1 MENFKI
7 RCHAIGKIMA
17 GEIGLTEIQ
26 NSKLSELE
34 SRANGVGKP
43 LTPNME
49 SELAKLINKRDNPE
63 LPEGAKSYCKE
74 WLIKHKFK
82 RNKEFKNAVI
92 EKGLACEQDAIE
104 LLSLVHGEDY
114 VKNEDYFS
122 NDFCH
127 GSPDILTLDSVRDI
141 KSSWDLYTFPMF
153 EDEIPK
159 KEYWW
164 QLQGYM
170 WLTGNKKAYLD
181 YVLIDTPMPL
191 ILLDLKKLYYQSGG
205 VAEEW
210 TQEKYE
216 FLYPNYQFKDIPN
229 EQRIKTFEF
238 TFEDWI
244 PEQIT
249 YRVELCR
256 KYINSLQNHELC

>member
-43 LTPNME
+43 LTQNME

-114 VKNEDYFS
+114 IKNEDYF
-122 NDFCH
+122 NNV
-127 GSPDILTLDSVRDI
+127 I
-141 KSSWDLYTFPMF
+141 
-153 EDEIPK
+153 
-159 KEYWW
+159 
-164 QLQGYM
+164 
-170 WLTGNKKAYLD
+170 
-181 YVLIDTPMPL
+181 
-191 ILLDLKKLYYQSGG
+191 
-205 VAEEW
+205 
-210 TQEKYE
+210 
-216 FLYPNYQFKDIPN
+216 
-229 EQRIKTFEF
+229 
-238 TFEDWI
+238 
-244 PEQIT
+244 
-249 YRVELCR
+249 
-256 KYINSLQNHELC
+256 